1 MTFRILL
8 YTSTYITLATIHQV
22 PRQADINPV
31 ISHIDLSFF
40 LYSKEIFFNIERN
53 DMLIQNICYLSVI
66 AILNCQLPDCNENM
80 KKKLNTHIPL

>member
-8 YTSTYITLATIHQV
+8 YTSTYITLATIHEV

-40 LYSKEIFFNIERN
+40 FLFQRDIF
-53 DMLIQNICYLSVI
+53 
-66 AILNCQLPDCNENM
+66 
-80 KKKLNTHIPL
+80 

>member
-8 YTSTYITLATIHQV
+8 YTSTYITLATTHQV

-53 DMLIQNICYLSVI
+53 DMLIQNMLFIGNYNFELS
-66 AILNCQLPDCNENM
+66 ATRLQRKYE
-80 KKKLNTHIPL
+80 KKLNTHIPL